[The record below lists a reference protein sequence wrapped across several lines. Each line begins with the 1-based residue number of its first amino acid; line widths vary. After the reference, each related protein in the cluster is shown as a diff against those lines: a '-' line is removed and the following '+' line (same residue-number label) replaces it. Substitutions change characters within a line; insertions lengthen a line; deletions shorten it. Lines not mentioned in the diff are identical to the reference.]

1 MTRPVRRWVFLA
13 VVTSLVLAPVAG
25 AQAPRASVPQAAA
38 QGREEAALRQL
49 VAEQTEAWNRGD
61 AVAWSKDFAPEARF
75 INIAGMAFNGRQ
87 EIEQRHAAI
96 FASFFKGSRSQV
108 TVQTVRFLGPEV
120 AVVDTEHEVTGY
132 QGLPPGIRATDTSG
146 ALRTRM
152 RYVLNKVSKKWQIV
166 AGQNTAILP
175 PPEKK

>member
-1 MTRPVRRWVFLA
+1 MTRPVRLWVFLA
-13 VVTSLVLAPVAG
+13 VVASLVLAPAAG
-25 AQAPRASVPQAAA
+25 AQAPRSSAPRAA
-38 QGREEAALRQL
+38 QGEEAALRQL
-49 VAEQTEAWNRGD
+49 LTEQAEAWNQGD
-61 AVAWSKDFAPEARF
+61 ATAWSKDFAPEARF

-132 QGLPPGIRATDTSG
+132 QGLPPGIRATDASG

-152 RYVLNKVSKKWQIV
+152 RYVLTKVSKKWRIV

-175 PPEKK
+175 LPEKK